1 MACHPPPHFTSPTTY
16 DVGLGNFRDM
26 FDGYNP
32 PSLRGLHARRR
43 FLHDG
48 RATDLEELLTRS
60 HRPERLGGQ
69 ALSPQ
74 DRQDLIA
81 YLQSL

>member
-1 MACHPPPHFTSPTTY
+1 M
-16 DVGLGNFRDM
+16 GLGSFRDV
-26 FDGYNP
+26 FEGYNP

-48 RATDLEELLTRS
+48 RATQLEQVLLRH
-60 HRPERLGGQ
+60 HRPERLGGEP
-69 ALSPQ
+69 LSSQ
-74 DRQDLIA
+74 DRRDLIA